1 MQRLRDTD
9 ILCFVPYL
17 DSLKCI
23 YLCSL
28 WSQFVSIICSRK
40 SELTT
45 PIASLCLEPEA
56 SVAMQDVFLHSVQY
70 LLCSLNTLCAGEMTG
85 LLEYLA
91 SALV

>member
-1 MQRLRDTD
+1 MQRLHDAD
-9 ILCFVPYL
+9 ILCFVLYL

-28 WSQFVSIICSRK
+28 WSQFVSIVCSRTR
-40 SELTT
+40 EIIT

-70 LLCSLNTLCAGEMTG
+70 LLCSLITLCAGEMTG
-85 LLEYLA
+85 LLDYLA
-91 SALV
+91 NALV